1 VPEPTYLDHAATTP
15 VRPEAA
21 EAMQPWLQ
29 GTHGN
34 PSGSHRL
41 ARAARRAVDDAR
53 DELAELV
60 GCRPGDVVFT
70 SGGTE
75 ADNLAISGAGAPGS
89 VAVCSAVE
97 HHAVL
102 DPVVAGGGRVVAV
115 ERTGLVDLDDL
126 TRALRAG
133 EVGVDV
139 GLVSV
144 LLAGN
149 EVGTVQ
155 DLEAVRAVVDAEAPG
170 ALLHTDAVQ
179 AFAWV
184 DVATRAAAA
193 DLVSLSGHKFG
204 GPAGVGALVVREPAR
219 VRPMLRGGGQ
229 ERGRRS
235 GSLPVAAIVGLATG
249 ARACA
254 HDRKAV
260 VDRVAALRDRLAD
273 GLLAAIPDAMET
285 GDRAH
290 KVASNCHLCVPGVEG
305 EALLF
310 LLDQEGVCASA
321 ASSCSSGAA
330 EPSHVLAALGVPAE
344 LAGGSLRLSLGW
356 TTTEADVDR
365 ALEVVPAAVGRLRS

>member
-1 VPEPTYLDHAATTP
+1 VPDLAYLDHAATTP
-15 VRPEAA
+15 VRPEAV
-21 EAMQPWLQ
+21 EAMLRWLD

-41 ARAARRAVDDAR
+41 AREARRAVDDAR
-53 DELAELV
+53 DELASLL
-60 GCRPGDVVFT
+60 GCRPGEVVFT

-75 ADNLAISGAGAPGS
+75 ADNLAVRGATPGGT
-89 VAVCSAVE
+89 VPVCSAVE

-102 DPVVAGGGRVVAV
+102 DPVRAACGRVVAV
-115 ERTGLVDLDDL
+115 DRAGRLDLDDL
-126 TRALRAG
+126 ERVLRAG
-133 EVGVDV
+133 PPA

-155 DLEAVRAVVDAEAPG
+155 DLAAVRSVVDAAAPEAV
-170 ALLHTDAVQ
+170 LHTDAVQ
-179 AFAWV
+179 AFPWL
-184 DVATRAAAA
+184 DVASGAAAA
-193 DLVSLSGHKFG
+193 DLVSITGHKFG
-204 GPAGVGALVVREPAR
+204 GPPGVGALVVRDGVALAPTA
-219 VRPMLRGGGQ
+219 LGGGQ

-235 GSLPVAAIVGLATG
+235 GSLPVASIVGLAAA

-254 HDRKAV
+254 DDRADLV
-260 VDRVAALRDRLAD
+260 ARVAVLRDRLAD
-273 GLLAAIPDAMET
+273 GLLAAVPGAVET
-285 GDRAH
+285 ADRAA
-290 KVASNCHLCVPGVEG
+290 KVAGNCHLCIPGVEA

-330 EPSHVLAALGVPAE
+330 EPSHVLAALGVPAP

-356 TTTEADVDR
+356 TTTAADVDR
-365 ALEVVPAAVGRLRS
+365 ALAVVPVAVGRLRS

>member
-1 VPEPTYLDHAATTP
+1 VPDVVYLDHAATTP
-15 VRPEAA
+15 MRPQAV
-21 EAMQPWLQ
+21 EAMLPWLREA
-29 GTHGN
+29 HGN

-53 DELAELV
+53 DDLAELL
-60 GCRPGDVVFT
+60 GCRPGEIVFT

-75 ADNLAISGAGAPGS
+75 ADNLAVFGAGTERGVP
-89 VAVCSAVE
+89 VCSAVE

-102 DPVVAGGGRVVAV
+102 DPVRARGGRVARVDAGGV
-115 ERTGLVDLDDL
+115 LDLDDL
-126 TRALRAG
+126 DRVLRDGAP
-133 EVGVDV
+133 V

-155 DLEAVRAVVDAEAPG
+155 DLEAVKAVVDAAAPG

-184 DVATRAAAA
+184 DIETRAAPA
-193 DLVSLSGHKFG
+193 DLVSISGHKFG
-204 GPAGVGALVVREPAR
+204 GPMGIGALAVREPAT
-219 VRPMLRGGGQ
+219 VAPMLLGGGQ

-235 GSLPVAAIVGLATG
+235 GSTPVAAIVGLAVA

-254 HDRKAV
+254 EDRKATV
-260 VDRVAALRDRLAD
+260 ERVAALRDRLAD
-273 GLLAAIPDAMET
+273 GLVAVIPGAVES
-285 GDRAH
+285 GDRAR
-290 KVASNCHLCVPGVEG
+290 KVASNCHLCFPGVEA

-321 ASSCSSGAA
+321 ASSCASGAA
-330 EPSHVLAALGVPAE
+330 EPSHVLSALGVPPE

-356 TTTEADVDR
+356 TTTEADVRR
-365 ALEVVPAAVGRLRS
+365 ALEVVPAAVARLRS